1 MESVI
6 PFFTDFRY
14 LCPYIL
20 GSILTGSMNLSNF
33 GIHFPITDPTWIF
46 FLVLMIILFAPILL
60 GRLRIPHIIG
70 MILAGVVIGQYGF
83 NILERD
89 SSFELFGKV
98 GIYYIMFLA
107 GLEMDLENLKKNMG
121 KAFVFGILT
130 FFIPFVI
137 GLAVGIYVLNF
148 SMGASLLL
156 SCILASHTL
165 VAYPIVGR
173 YGMSRHPSVSISIGG
188 TMFALTVALFALAGI
203 SGMYKGELDSGSW
216 ILFGIKCVAYCAF
229 VFLAFPRFAR
239 WFFRTYEDNVMQ
251 YIFVLSLVFLSAA
264 LAELAG
270 LEGIFGAFLAGLV
283 LNRLI
288 PHVSPLMN
296 RTEFVGNALFIPY
309 FLIGVGMLINLGAL
323 FTGWNT
329 IKVVLVM
336 VLVATLTK
344 WLAAWATQQIYR
356 MSVAARQMMFGLSNA
371 HAAGALAMVMVGTK
385 IEIEPGQF
393 LMNEDMLNG
402 VVIMILISCIISSVT
417 TEHAAR
423 SMALSEDK
431 GDMEA
436 SKTKEEERMLVAISN
451 PDTVESL
458 VNMAL
463 MMREPKSKRE
473 LLGVTVAVEYDESK
487 KQGKLAEQ
495 RRNLERAVRIASA
508 VDVPMKTRCRLSTNI
523 VSGILHTVSEMNASE
538 IVLGLHRKHGL
549 LDSFLGNFTQSLLN
563 GTHRQLMV
571 VKSLVPVNVM
581 RRIVVAVPPK
591 AEYEAGFY
599 KWIERVA
606 RIGVQLGCRI
616 HFWGHTDTLPR
627 IKGYVNKFHGS
638 ARTEYSTLDDW
649 DDLLLLTGQVNY
661 DHLLVIVSA
670 RKGSISYQSSFEELP
685 NQIMRYFSDNSLMLV
700 YPDQLG
706 DPQEAM
712 TFSSPRS
719 QSENRIYDQVARWA
733 YRWFKKEEES

>member
-1 MESVI
+1 M
-6 PFFTDFRY
+6 DF
-14 LCPYIL
+14 LNL
-20 GSILTGSMNLSNF
+20 GIN
-33 GIHFPITDPTWIF
+33 FPITDPTWIF

-70 MILAGVVIGQYGF
+70 MILAGVAIGKYGF

-107 GLEMDLENLKKNMG
+107 GLEMDLENLKKNIG
-121 KAFVFGILT
+121 RALVFGALT
-130 FFIPFVI
+130 FIIPFAI
-137 GLAVGIYVLNF
+137 GMAVGMYVLNF
-148 SMGASLLL
+148 SIGASLLL

-173 YGMSRHPSVSISIGG
+173 YGLSSKASVSISIGG
-188 TMFALTVALFALAGI
+188 TMFALTIALFALAGV
-203 SGMYKGELDSGSW
+203 SGMFKGELDSSSW
-216 ILFGIKCVAYCAF
+216 ILFMLKCIVYCVF
-229 VFLAFPRFAR
+229 VFMVFPRFAR

-323 FTGWNT
+323 FSGWNT

-336 VLVATLTK
+336 VLVATFTK
-344 WLAAWATQQIYR
+344 WLAAWLTQKIYH

-385 IEIEPGQF
+385 IEIAPGEF

-402 VVIMILISCIISSVT
+402 VVIMILISCIISSVI

-423 SMALSEDK
+423 TMALSETND
-431 GDMEA
+431 DMEA
-436 SKTKEEERMLVAISN
+436 LKKKEEERMLVAISN
-451 PDTVESL
+451 PETVESL

-473 LLGVTVAVEYDESK
+473 LLGVTVAVEYDEAK

-495 RRNLERAVRIASA
+495 RRNLERAARIASA

-563 GTHRQLMV
+563 GTHRQLMI
-571 VKSLVPVNVM
+571 VKSLVPANVM
-581 RRIVVAVPPK
+581 RRIVVAVPPN

-599 KWIERVA
+599 KWVERIA
-606 RIGVQLGCRI
+606 RIGVQLGCRV

-627 IKGYVNKFHGS
+627 IKGFIHKFYDGV
-638 ARTEYSTLDDW
+638 RTEYTVLDDW
-649 DDLLLLTGQVNY
+649 NDLLLLTGHINY

-685 NQIMRYFSDNSLMLV
+685 NQITRYFSDNSLMLV

-706 DPQEAM
+706 DPLDGM

-719 QSENRIYDQVARWA
+719 QSENRIYDNVSKWV
-733 YRWFKKEEES
+733 YRWFKKGEEV

>member
-1 MESVI
+1 M
-6 PFFTDFRY
+6 DF
-14 LCPYIL
+14 LNL
-20 GSILTGSMNLSNF
+20 GIN
-33 GIHFPITDPTWIF
+33 FPITDPTWIF

-70 MILAGVVIGQYGF
+70 MILAGVAIGKYGF

-107 GLEMDLENLKKNMG
+107 GLEMDLENLKKNIG
-121 KAFVFGILT
+121 RALVFGALT
-130 FFIPFVI
+130 FIIPFAI
-137 GLAVGIYVLNF
+137 GMAVGMYVLNF
-148 SMGASLLL
+148 SIGASLLL
-156 SCILASHTL
+156 SCIMAYHTL

-173 YGMSRHPSVSISIGG
+173 YGLSSKASVSISIGG
-188 TMFALTVALFALAGI
+188 TMFALTVALFALAGV
-203 SGMYKGELDSGSW
+203 SGMFKGELDSSSW
-216 ILFGIKCVAYCAF
+216 ILFMLKCIVYCVF
-229 VFLAFPRFAR
+229 VFMVFPRFAR

-283 LNRLI
+283 LNRLV
-288 PHVSPLMN
+288 PRVSPLMN

-323 FTGWNT
+323 FSGWNT

-336 VLVATLTK
+336 VLVATFTK
-344 WLAAWATQQIYR
+344 WLAAWLTQKIYH

-385 IEIEPGQF
+385 IEIAPGEF

-402 VVIMILISCIISSVT
+402 VVIMILISCIISSVI

-423 SMALSEDK
+423 TMALSETND
-431 GDMEA
+431 DMEA
-436 SKTKEEERMLVAISN
+436 LKKKEEERMLVAISN
-451 PDTVESL
+451 PETVESL

-473 LLGVTVAVEYDESK
+473 LLGVTVAVEYDEAK

-495 RRNLERAVRIASA
+495 RRNLERAARIASA

-563 GTHRQLMV
+563 GTHRQLMI
-571 VKSLVPVNVM
+571 VKSLVPANVM
-581 RRIVVAVPPK
+581 RRIVVAVPPN

-599 KWIERVA
+599 KWVERIA
-606 RIGVQLGCRI
+606 RIGVQLGCRV

-627 IKGYVNKFHGS
+627 IKGFIHKFYDGV
-638 ARTEYSTLDDW
+638 RTEYTVLDDW
-649 DDLLLLTGQVNY
+649 NDLLLLTGHINY

-685 NQIMRYFSDNSLMLV
+685 NQITRYFSDNSLMLV

-706 DPQEAM
+706 DPLDGM

-719 QSENRIYDQVARWA
+719 QSENRIYDNVSKWV
-733 YRWFKKEEES
+733 YRWFKKGEEV

>member
-1 MESVI
+1 M
-6 PFFTDFRY
+6 DF
-14 LCPYIL
+14 LNL
-20 GSILTGSMNLSNF
+20 GIN
-33 GIHFPITDPTWIF
+33 FPITDPTWIF

-70 MILAGVVIGQYGF
+70 MILAGVAIGKYGF

-107 GLEMDLENLKKNMG
+107 GLEMDLENLKKNIG
-121 KAFVFGILT
+121 RALVFGALT
-130 FFIPFVI
+130 FIIPFAI
-137 GLAVGIYVLNF
+137 GMAVGMYVLNF
-148 SMGASLLL
+148 SIGASLLL

-173 YGMSRHPSVSISIGG
+173 YGLSSKASVSISIGG
-188 TMFALTVALFALAGI
+188 TMFALTIALFVLAGV
-203 SGMYKGELDSGSW
+203 SGMFKGELDSSSW
-216 ILFGIKCVAYCAF
+216 ILFMLKCIVYCVF
-229 VFLAFPRFAR
+229 VFMVFPRFAR

-283 LNRLI
+283 LNRLV
-288 PHVSPLMN
+288 PRVSPLMN

-323 FTGWNT
+323 FSGWNT

-336 VLVATLTK
+336 VLVATFTK
-344 WLAAWATQQIYR
+344 WLAAWLTQKVYH

-385 IEIEPGQF
+385 IEIAPGEF

-402 VVIMILISCIISSVT
+402 VVIMILISCIISSVI

-423 SMALSEDK
+423 TMALSETND
-431 GDMEA
+431 DMEA
-436 SKTKEEERMLVAISN
+436 LKKKEEERMLVAISN
-451 PDTVESL
+451 PETVESL

-473 LLGVTVAVEYDESK
+473 LLGVTVAVEYDEAK

-495 RRNLERAVRIASA
+495 RRNLERAARIASA

-563 GTHRQLMV
+563 GTHRQLMI
-571 VKSLVPVNVM
+571 VKSLVPANVM
-581 RRIVVAVPPK
+581 RRIVVAVPPN

-599 KWIERVA
+599 KWVERIA
-606 RIGVQLGCRI
+606 RIGVQLGCRV

-627 IKGYVNKFHGS
+627 IKGFIHKFYDGV
-638 ARTEYSTLDDW
+638 RTEYTVLDDW
-649 DDLLLLTGQVNY
+649 NDLLLLTGHINY

-685 NQIMRYFSDNSLMLV
+685 NQITRYFSDNSLMLV

-706 DPQEAM
+706 DPLDGM

-719 QSENRIYDQVARWA
+719 QSENRIYDNVSKWV
-733 YRWFKKEEES
+733 YRWFKKGEEV

>member
-1 MESVI
+1 M
-6 PFFTDFRY
+6 DF
-14 LCPYIL
+14 LNL
-20 GSILTGSMNLSNF
+20 GIN
-33 GIHFPITDPTWIF
+33 FPITDPTWIF

-70 MILAGVVIGQYGF
+70 MILAGVAIGKYGF

-107 GLEMDLENLKKNMG
+107 GLEMDLENLKKNIG
-121 KAFVFGILT
+121 RALVFGALT
-130 FFIPFVI
+130 FIIPFAI
-137 GLAVGIYVLNF
+137 GMAVGMYVLNF
-148 SMGASLLL
+148 SIGASLLL

-173 YGMSRHPSVSISIGG
+173 YGLSSKASVSISIGG
-188 TMFALTVALFALAGI
+188 TMFALTVALFALAGV
-203 SGMYKGELDSGSW
+203 SGMFKGELDSSSW
-216 ILFGIKCVAYCAF
+216 ILFMLKCIVYCVF
-229 VFLAFPRFAR
+229 VFMVFPRFAR

-264 LAELAG
+264 LAELVG

-323 FTGWNT
+323 FSGWNT

-336 VLVATLTK
+336 VRVATFTK
-344 WLAAWATQQIYR
+344 WRAAWLTQKIYH

-385 IEIEPGQF
+385 IEIAPGEF

-402 VVIMILISCIISSVT
+402 VVIMILISCIISAVI

-423 SMALSEDK
+423 TMALSETND
-431 GDMEA
+431 DMEA
-436 SKTKEEERMLVAISN
+436 LKKKEEERMLVAISN
-451 PDTVESL
+451 PETVESL

-473 LLGVTVAVEYDESK
+473 LLGVTVAVEYDEAK

-495 RRNLERAVRIASA
+495 RRNLERAARIASA

-563 GTHRQLMV
+563 GTHRQLMI
-571 VKSLVPVNVM
+571 VKSLVPANVM
-581 RRIVVAVPPK
+581 RRIVVAVPPN

-599 KWIERVA
+599 KWVERIA
-606 RIGVQLGCRI
+606 RIGVQLGCRV

-627 IKGYVNKFHGS
+627 IKGFIHKFYDGV
-638 ARTEYSTLDDW
+638 RTEYTVLDDW
-649 DDLLLLTGQVNY
+649 NDLLLLTGHINY

-685 NQIMRYFSDNSLMLV
+685 NQITRYFSDNSLMLV

-706 DPQEAM
+706 DPLDGM

-719 QSENRIYDQVARWA
+719 QSENRIYDNVSKWV
-733 YRWFKKEEES
+733 YRWFKKGEEV

>member
-1 MESVI
+1 M
-6 PFFTDFRY
+6 DF
-14 LCPYIL
+14 LNL
-20 GSILTGSMNLSNF
+20 GIN
-33 GIHFPITDPTWIF
+33 FPITDPTWIF

-70 MILAGVVIGQYGF
+70 MILAGVAIGKYGF

-107 GLEMDLENLKKNMG
+107 GLEMDLENLKKNIG
-121 KAFVFGILT
+121 RALVFGALT
-130 FFIPFVI
+130 FIIPFAI
-137 GLAVGIYVLNF
+137 GMAVGMYVLNF
-148 SMGASLLL
+148 SIGASLLL

-173 YGMSRHPSVSISIGG
+173 YGLSSKASVSISIGG
-188 TMFALTVALFALAGI
+188 TMFALTVALFALAGV
-203 SGMYKGELDSGSW
+203 SGMFKGELDSSSW
-216 ILFGIKCVAYCAF
+216 ILFMLKCIVYCVF
-229 VFLAFPRFAR
+229 VFMVFPRFAR

-264 LAELAG
+264 LAELVG

-309 FLIGVGMLINLGAL
+309 FLIGVGMLINLGTL
-323 FTGWNT
+323 FSGWNT

-336 VLVATLTK
+336 VLVATFTK
-344 WLAAWATQQIYR
+344 WLAAWLTQKIYH

-385 IEIEPGQF
+385 IEIAPGEF

-402 VVIMILISCIISSVT
+402 VVIMILISCIISSVI

-423 SMALSEDK
+423 TMALSETND
-431 GDMEA
+431 DMEA
-436 SKTKEEERMLVAISN
+436 LKKKEEERMLVAISN
-451 PDTVESL
+451 PETVESL

-473 LLGVTVAVEYDESK
+473 LLGVTVAVEYDEAK

-495 RRNLERAVRIASA
+495 RRNLERAARIASA

-563 GTHRQLMV
+563 GTHRQLMI
-571 VKSLVPVNVM
+571 VKSLVPANVM
-581 RRIVVAVPPK
+581 RRIVVAVPPN

-599 KWIERVA
+599 KWVERIA
-606 RIGVQLGCRI
+606 RIGVQLGCRV

-627 IKGYVNKFHGS
+627 IKGFIHKFYDGV
-638 ARTEYSTLDDW
+638 RTEYTVLDDW
-649 DDLLLLTGQVNY
+649 NDLLLLTGHINY

-685 NQIMRYFSDNSLMLV
+685 NQITRYFSDNSLMLV

-706 DPQEAM
+706 DPLDGM

-719 QSENRIYDQVARWA
+719 QSENRIYDNVSKWV
-733 YRWFKKEEES
+733 YRWFKKGEEV

>member
-1 MESVI
+1 
-6 PFFTDFRY
+6 
-14 LCPYIL
+14 
-20 GSILTGSMNLSNF
+20 MNLLNL

-70 MILAGVVIGQYGF
+70 MILAGVVIGKYGF

-107 GLEMDLENLKKNMG
+107 GLEMDLENLKKNLG
-121 KAFVFGILT
+121 KAFVFGVLT
-130 FFIPFVI
+130 FFIPF
-137 GLAVGIYVLNF
+137 AVGMWVGISFLQFEV
-148 SMGASLLL
+148 GTSLLL
-156 SCILASHTL
+156 SCIFASHTL

-188 TMFALTVALFALAGI
+188 TMFALTVALFILAGI
-203 SGMYKGELDSGSW
+203 SGMYKGELNSGSW
-216 ILFGIKCVAYCAF
+216 ILFVLKCVGYCVF

-251 YIFVLSLVFLSAA
+251 YIFVLALVFLSAA

-270 LEGIFGAFLAGLV
+270 MEGIFGAFLAGLI

-323 FTGWNT
+323 FSGGET
-329 IKVVLVM
+329 IKVVIVM

-344 WLAAWATQQIYR
+344 WLAAWVTQKIYG
-356 MSVAARQMMFGLSNA
+356 MSVASRQMLFGLSNA
-371 HAAGALAMVMVGTK
+371 HAAGALAMVMVGTQ
-385 IEIEPGQF
+385 IEISPGHF

-417 TEHAAR
+417 TEHASR
-423 SMALSEDK
+423 TLALSEESGEIK
-431 GDMEA
+431 E
-436 SKTKEEERMLVAISN
+436 SKNKEEERMLVAISN
-451 PDTVESL
+451 PETVESL
-458 VNMAL
+458 VNVAL
-463 MMREPKSKRE
+463 MMREPRSKQE
-473 LLGVTVAVEYDESK
+473 LLGVTVEVEYDETK
-487 KQGKLAEQ
+487 KQGKLAQ
-495 RRNLERAVRIASA
+495 RRKNLEYAARIASA

-523 VSGILHTVSEMNASE
+523 ASGILHTVSEMNASE
-538 IVLGLHRKHGL
+538 VVMGLHHKHGL
-549 LDSFLGNFTQSLLN
+549 LDSFLGTFTQSLLK
-563 GTHRQLMV
+563 GTNRQLMI
-571 VKSLVPVNVM
+571 VKSVIPPNLI
-581 RRIVVAVPPK
+581 RRIIVAVPPK

-606 RIGVQLGCRI
+606 RIGTQLGCRV
-616 HFWGHTDTLPR
+616 HFWGHTDTIPR
-627 IKGYVNKFHGS
+627 IEGYVNKFHHGVR
-638 ARTEYSTLDDW
+638 AEYSFLDDW

-670 RKGSISYQSSFEELP
+670 RKGSISYQASFEELP
-685 NQIMRYFSDNSLMLV
+685 NQITRYFSDNSLMLV

-706 DPQEAM
+706 APQEM
-712 TFSSPRS
+712 ITFSSPRS
-719 QSENRIYDQVARWA
+719 QSENKIYENVSRWV
-733 YRWFKKEEES
+733 YRWFKKGDE